1 MVNASLFDML
11 TIRIGIT
18 DETTPVD
25 LDRYFT
31 KVWHNRERV
40 VLVIDTT
47 QCSRI
52 TLGKALTMRRVLNKH
67 RANTRKFVDHS
78 EVLVKGALV
87 KRILQIAVRIIR
99 TDRPVKISRV

>member
-1 MVNASLFDML
+1 
-11 TIRIGIT
+11 
-18 DETTPVD
+18 
-25 LDRYFT
+25 
-31 KVWHNRERV
+31 
-40 VLVIDTT
+40 
-47 QCSRI
+47 
-52 TLGKALTMRRVLNKH
+52 VLNKH